1 MRRKAKSEKG
11 MGTHSTC
18 KCFALDFPKSSPRV
32 AESKNIS
39 KSKRRGLFES
49 LVFKLIHVRPYRCQS
64 CDLRFFRWAGPHVH
78 SVSHIAATSTRS
90 DFQGAMSPL
99 SEGENAVDEALMG
112 EKYLQE
118 SQESQVLQRRYP
130 AGSF

>member
-1 MRRKAKSEKG
+1 MP
-11 MGTHSTC
+11 THC
-18 KCFALDFPKSSPRV
+18 PRCQ
-32 AESKNIS
+32 SKNIS

-64 CDLRFFRWAGPHVH
+64 CDLRFFRGADPHVH
-78 SVSHIAATSTRS
+78 SDSHIAATSTRS

-99 SEGENAVDEALMG
+99 SEGENAVDEALLG